1 MPTYNL
7 IEYSNSYLDT
17 LGSLWQFKRDEQNM
31 NNGNPAYV
39 ITADSESFKYKS
51 SFLKPVQD
59 GLFLGCSWM
68 RGEQKGPPSLK
79 SVTLILQWWNL
90 AAIIPYLR
98 KKQKIYDPHD
108 TPLEFCIFSLQ
119 ISKFCYIKKH
129 RYRFYFDIWFLILS
143 NFFESIKIVLGNMV
157 TISMM
162 SVKMATLGL
171 LKIAILK

>member
-1 MPTYNL
+1 MSKIWIMETLLTLLQLIRNL
-7 IEYSNSYLDT
+7 LNT
-17 LGSLWQFKRDEQNM
+17 NQ
-31 NNGNPAYV
+31 V
-39 ITADSESFKYKS
+39 
-51 SFLKPVQD
+51 FLN
-59 GLFLGCSWM
+59 LFRMGFFWAAH
-68 RGEQKGPPSLK
+68 G